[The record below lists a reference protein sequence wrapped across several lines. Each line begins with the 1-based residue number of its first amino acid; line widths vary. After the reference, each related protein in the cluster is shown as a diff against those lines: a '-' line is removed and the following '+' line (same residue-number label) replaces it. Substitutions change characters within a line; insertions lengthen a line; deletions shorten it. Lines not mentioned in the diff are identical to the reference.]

1 MKYILIPL
9 AFIFLIIGSIGIIVP
24 ILPTTPFYLL
34 SLFLFS
40 KSSKN
45 YENWFKNTKIYKR
58 NIKTFH
64 ESRTLNIKT
73 KISILTFTTTL
84 ITLAMIICSNI
95 YITII
100 LINILCIKYYYFIF
114 KIKTK

>member
-9 AFIFLIIGSIGIIVP
+9 AFIFLIIGSIGIIIP

-34 SLFLFS
+34 SLYLFS

-45 YENWFKNTKIYKR
+45 LENWFKNTRVYQR
-58 NIKTFH
+58 NIKSFH

-73 KISILTFTTTL
+73 KISILMFSTTL
-84 ITLAMIICSNI
+84 ITLTMIICSNI

-100 LINILCIKYYYFIF
+100 LINILLVKYYYFIF

>member
-1 MKYILIPL
+1 MKYILIPI
-9 AFIFLIIGSIGIIVP
+9 AFIFLIIGSIGIFIP

-45 YENWFKNTKIYKR
+45 LEKWFKNTRVYQNNLKSFY
-58 NIKTFH
+58 
-64 ESRTLNIKT
+64 ESRSLNIKT
-73 KISILTFTTTL
+73 KVSILTFTTTL
-84 ITLAMIICSNI
+84 IILAMIICSNI

>member
-1 MKYILIPL
+1 MPI

-45 YENWFKNTKIYKR
+45 LENRFKNTSAYKR
-58 NIKTFH
+58 NLKSFY

-73 KISILTFTTTL
+73 KIYILSFSTTL
-84 ITLAMIICSNI
+84 IILAMIICSNI
-95 YITII
+95 YVTI
-100 LINILCIKYYYFIF
+100 LLMNILFIKYYYFIF
-114 KIKTK
+114 KIKNK

>member
-34 SLFLFS
+34 SLYLFS
-40 KSSKN
+40 KSSTMF
-45 YENWFKNTKIYKR
+45 ERWFKSTKTYKR
-58 NIKTFH
+58 NLKPFY

-84 ITLAMIICSNI
+84 IITAMILCNNI
-95 YITII
+95 YITIL
-100 LINILCIKYYYFIF
+100 LINILSVKYYYFIF
-114 KIKTK
+114 RIKSK

>member
-45 YENWFKNTKIYKR
+45 YERWFKNTKAYKR
-58 NIKTFH
+58 NLKSFY

-73 KISILTFTTTL
+73 KISILTFSTTL
-84 ITLAMIICSNI
+84 IIIAMILCNNI
-95 YITII
+95 YITIL
-100 LINILCIKYYYFIF
+100 LINILSVKYYYFIF
-114 KIKTK
+114 RIKSK